1 MKSWLKVTRPLM
13 RISRPLKMPADPDE
27 IADVVLGRFKKL
39 PTKRRPQ
46 VRDNGLHEWV
56 PLSGIVAE
64 KDGVLTCLSLATG
77 MKCLP
82 ASKLPLAKGN
92 ALHDWHAEVL
102 AIRAFNRYLLDECD
116 THSQG
121 SSPTSDIITRR
132 PPSAI
137 SPSSPQPFAIRD
149 DVTLHMYCSEAPC
162 GDASMELT
170 MAAQED
176 ASPWELPP
184 SSASPSGTT
193 TTPPPQTTTDT
204 TPLPGR
210 AYFSHLGIV
219 RRKPA
224 RGDAPP
230 TTSKSCSDKLALKQC
245 TSLLASLASLL
256 IHPGNAYVSSAI
268 LPESEYSAT
277 GCERAFSASGRMKA
291 VVDEAARWKG
301 GYRFSPFEVR
311 TTSREFE
318 FSKRM
323 VRRKAGADKI
333 AASNL
338 AAAWTRGGGVDE
350 GTMGGVLQG
359 RKAFD
364 VRGASL
370 VSRRRMWE
378 LAAAVAE
385 RVATEG
391 GDDDEVGGL
400 LRRALDVDA
409 YGKVKGGEM
418 LVYRREVK
426 EAARRVALAGWVV
439 NIGDEEFARL

>member
-1 MKSWLKVTRPLM
+1 MS
-13 RISRPLKMPADPDE
+13 ADPDE
-27 IADVVLGRFKKL
+27 IADVVLRQFKKL
-39 PTKRRPQ
+39 PAKRRPQ

-64 KDGVLTCLSLATG
+64 KDGVLTCFSLATG

-102 AIRAFNRYLLDECD
+102 AIRAFNRHLLDECD
-116 THSQG
+116 THLQENETRIPS
-121 SSPTSDIITRR
+121 SDIITRR

-137 SPSSPQPFAIRD
+137 SPASPQPFAIRD

-176 ASPWELPP
+176 ASPWEVPP
-184 SSASPSGTT
+184 STSSSTTSPDS
-193 TTPPPQTTTDT
+193 

-245 TSLLASLASLL
+245 TSLLASLTSLL
-256 IHPGNAYVSSAI
+256 IHPANAYISSLI

-277 GCERAFSASGRMKA
+277 GCERAFSERGRMKA
-291 VVDEAARWKG
+291 VADETAQSKG

-311 TTSREFE
+311 STTRVFE
-318 FSKRM
+318 FSKRS
-323 VRRKAGADKI
+323 VRGRVGADKT

-338 AAAWTRGGGVDE
+338 AAVWTLDGRVDE

-385 RVATEG
+385 RLAGEEL
-391 GDDDEVGGL
+391 DDEDEVGGL

-409 YGKVKGGEM
+409 YGEVKGGEM
-418 LVYRREVK
+418 LAYRREVK
-426 EAARRVALAGWVV
+426 EAVRRVALAGWVV
-439 NIGDEEFARL
+439 NIGDEEFAKL

>member
-1 MKSWLKVTRPLM
+1 
-13 RISRPLKMPADPDE
+13 MPADPDE
-27 IADVVLGRFKKL
+27 IADVVLRQFKKL
-39 PTKRRPQ
+39 PAKRRPQ

-56 PLSGIVAE
+56 PLSGLVAE

-102 AIRAFNRYLLDECD
+102 AVRAFNRHLLDECD
-116 THSQG
+116 TYSQG
-121 SSPTSDIITRR
+121 ISSPTSAIVTRR

-137 SPSSPQPFAIRD
+137 SPASPQPFAIRD

-176 ASPWELPP
+176 ASPWEVPP
-184 SSASPSGTT
+184 STSSSTTSPAVTTSTPAPDPGTT
-193 TTPPPQTTTDT
+193 TDKKSA
-204 TPLPGR
+204 PLPGR

-245 TSLLASLASLL
+245 TSLLASLTSLL
-256 IHPGNAYVSSAI
+256 IHPTNAYISSLI

-277 GCERAFSASGRMKA
+277 GCERAFSERGRMKA
-291 VVDEAARWKG
+291 AADEAAQWKG

-311 TTSREFE
+311 STTRVFE
-318 FSKRM
+318 YSKRS
-323 VRRKAGADKI
+323 VRGRVGADKI

-338 AAAWTRGGGVDE
+338 AAVWTLNGRVDE

-385 RVATEG
+385 RLAGEELN
-391 GDDDEVGGL
+391 DEDEVGGL
-400 LRRALDVDA
+400 LRRALDVDM
-409 YGKVKGGEM
+409 YGEVKGGEI
-418 LVYRREVK
+418 LACRREVK
-426 EAARRVALAGWVV
+426 EAVRRVALAGWVV
-439 NIGDEEFARL
+439 NVGDEEFARL

>member
-1 MKSWLKVTRPLM
+1 
-13 RISRPLKMPADPDE
+13 MPADPDE
-27 IADVVLGRFKKL
+27 IADVVLRQFKKL

-102 AIRAFNRYLLDECD
+102 AIRAFNRHLLDECD
-116 THSQG
+116 TYSQG
-121 SSPTSDIITRR
+121 TSSPASEIITRR
-132 PPSAI
+132 SPSAV
-137 SPSSPQPFAIRD
+137 SPASPQPFAIRE

-176 ASPWELPP
+176 ASPWEVPP
-184 SSASPSGTT
+184 SSSSSTTSPDVTTPAPAPGTT
-193 TTPPPQTTTDT
+193 TTDT
-204 TPLPGR
+204 KSTPLPGR

-245 TSLLASLASLL
+245 TSLLASLTSLL
-256 IHPGNAYVSSAI
+256 IHPANAYISSLI

-277 GCERAFSASGRMKA
+277 GCERAFSERGRMKA
-291 VVDEAARWKG
+291 AADETTQWKG

-311 TTSREFE
+311 STTRGFE
-318 FSKRM
+318 FSKRS
-323 VRRKAGADKI
+323 VRERVGADKI

-338 AAAWTRGGGVDE
+338 AAVWTLNGRVDE

-364 VRGASL
+364 IRGASL
-370 VSRRRMWE
+370 VSRRRIWE
-378 LAAAVAE
+378 LAAAVADRLAGE
-385 RVATEG
+385 EL
-391 GDDDEVGGL
+391 DDEYEVEGL
-400 LRRALDVDA
+400 LRRALDVDT
-409 YGKVKGGEM
+409 YGEVKGGEM
-418 LVYRREVK
+418 LAYRREVK
-426 EAARRVALAGWVV
+426 EAVRRAALAGWVV
-439 NIGDEEFARL
+439 NIGDEKFARL

>member
-1 MKSWLKVTRPLM
+1 
-13 RISRPLKMPADPDE
+13 MPADPDE
-27 IADVVLGRFKKL
+27 IADVVLGQFKKL

-64 KDGVLTCLSLATG
+64 KDGVLICLSLATG

-116 THSQG
+116 AHSQG
-121 SSPTSDIITRR
+121 SSPTSNIITRR

-149 DVTLHMYCSEAPC
+149 GVTLHMYCSEAPC

-176 ASPWELPP
+176 ASPWDLPP
-184 SSASPSGTT
+184 SSSSSTTSPGV
-193 TTPPPQTTTDT
+193 TTPTSAPVLGTTTDT

-245 TSLLASLASLL
+245 TSLLASLTSLL
-256 IHPGNAYVSSAI
+256 IHPGNAYISSVV
-268 LPESEYSAT
+268 LPESEFSAT

-318 FSKRM
+318 FSKRR
-323 VRRKAGADKI
+323 VRGRAGAEKI

-338 AAAWTRGGGVDE
+338 AAVWTRGGGVDE

-378 LAAAVAE
+378 LGAAVAE
-385 RVATEG
+385 RVATEEG

-418 LVYRREVK
+418 LACRREVK
-426 EAARRVALAGWVV
+426 EAVRRVALAGWVV
-439 NIGDEEFARL
+439 NVGDEEFARL

>member
-1 MKSWLKVTRPLM
+1 
-13 RISRPLKMPADPDE
+13 MPVDPDE
-27 IADVVLGRFKKL
+27 IADVVLEQFKKL
-39 PTKRRPQ
+39 PAKRRPQ

-56 PLSGIVAE
+56 PLSGIIAE

-121 SSPTSDIITRR
+121 SSPTSDIITGR
-132 PPSAI
+132 PSSAM

-176 ASPWELPP
+176 ASPWEVPR
-184 SSASPSGTT
+184 SSSSPSGEATT
-193 TTPPPQTTTDT
+193 TTPPAPASRTTTDT

-230 TTSKSCSDKLALKQC
+230 TASKSCSDKLALKQC
-245 TSLLASLASLL
+245 TSLLASLTSLL
-256 IHPGNAYVSSAI
+256 VHPGNAYISSVI
-268 LPESEYSAT
+268 LPESEFSAT
-277 GCERAFSASGRMKA
+277 GCERAFSERGRMKA
-291 VVDEAARWKG
+291 VAAGEAARWKG

-311 TTSREFE
+311 TTSRDFE
-318 FSKRM
+318 FSKRS
-323 VRRKAGADKI
+323 VRGRLGVGAEKI

-338 AAAWTRGGGVDE
+338 AAVWTRGGGVDE

-385 RVATEG
+385 RVARQG
-391 GDDDEVGGL
+391 NDDDEGEVGGL

-409 YGKVKGGEM
+409 YGEIKGGRM
-418 LVYRREVK
+418 LACRREVK
-426 EAARRVALAGWVV
+426 EAARRVALSGWVV
-439 NIGDEEFARL
+439 NVGDEEFARL